1 MFTGII
7 TALGEVTQ
15 LKDNGTTRWLEIESP
30 YAADDIAMGASIAHD
45 GVCLTV
51 IEKHG
56 FRYALEAS
64 KETIDKTTLGTW
76 QVGTKLNLE
85 RALKVG
91 DELGGHWVLG
101 HVDGLARITKRE
113 MLDGTSLWRFKPEA
127 NLLPFIAQKGSVT
140 LNGTSLTVNAC
151 ENDEFTLTMIP
162 HTLAVTTWNG
172 LREGDNVNIEID
184 VMARYAARLMRKEM

>member
-7 TALGEVTQ
+7 IAIGTLTKI
-15 LKDNGTTRWLEIESP
+15 KDTGTTRWLEIESP
-30 YAADDIAMGASIAHD
+30 YHADTIDMGASIAHN

-51 IEKHG
+51 IEKEG

-64 KETIDKTTLGTW
+64 KETIDQTTLGSWT
-76 QVGTKLNLE
+76 VGTKLNLE

-101 HVDGLARITKRE
+101 HVDDKAEITKRE
-113 MLDGTSLWRFKPEA
+113 MLDGTSLWQFKPPA
-127 NLLPFIAQKGSVT
+127 ALMPFIAKKGSVT
-140 LNGTSLTVNAC
+140 LNGTSLTVNDIVG
-151 ENDEFTLTMIP
+151 EEFTVTMIP

-172 LREGDNVNIEID
+172 LRVGDNVNIEID
-184 VMARYAARLMRKEM
+184 MMARYAARLVRT